1 MSLLY
6 KKSFK
11 IYKKKSGNLI
21 PFSFKKDIPFKTKRI
36 FLVYGNKGYVRAKH
50 AHYKCSQYII
60 AISGKIEI
68 SYQTKKQQSKIV
80 LNSKTKKGFFSKPL
94 TWLEIKFLTK
104 NCILMIFCD
113 MEYKYSDYIV
123 NYKKFLNLINSK

>member
-6 KKSFK
+6 KKNFK
-11 IYKKKSGNLI
+11 IYIKKSGNLI
-21 PFSFKKDIPFKTKRI
+21 PFSFKKDIPFKTKRV
-36 FLVYGNKGYVRAKH
+36 FVVYGNKGYVRAKH
-50 AHYKCSQYII
+50 AHFKCSQYIV
-60 AISGKIEI
+60 ALSGNIQI
-68 SYQTKKQQSKIV
+68 NYQTKKIKSKII
-80 LNSKTKKGFFSKPL
+80 LNNRLKKGFFSKPL

-123 NYKKFLNLINSK
+123 NYKKFLKLIKSK

>member
-6 KKSFK
+6 KKNFK

-21 PFSFKKDIPFKTKRI
+21 PFSFKKDIPFNAKRV

-50 AHYKCSQYII
+50 AHYKCQQYIV
-60 AISGKIEI
+60 ALSGSIQI
-68 SYQTKKQQSKIV
+68 NYQTNKIKSKII
-80 LNSKTKKGFFSKPL
+80 LSNRLKKGFFSKPL

-104 NCILMIFCD
+104 NCIIMIFCD

-123 NYKKFLNLINSK
+123 NYKKFLKLIKSK